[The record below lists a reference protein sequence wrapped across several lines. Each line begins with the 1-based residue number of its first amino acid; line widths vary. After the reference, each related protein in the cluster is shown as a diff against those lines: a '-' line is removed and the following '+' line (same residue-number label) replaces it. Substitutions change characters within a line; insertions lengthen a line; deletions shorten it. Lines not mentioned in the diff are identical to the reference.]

1 MSFGG
6 ALNRILQNF
15 LTPDPLLGI
24 SYISKVDLADLY
36 MRVWVRMENALS
48 VAFLIFKRTPSEPEL
63 VGFHLFLTMV
73 YVNSAPYICM
83 ATGKVANLYNMAM
96 AQRDES
102 VRFPQ

>member
-1 MSFGG
+1 MESMSFGG

-48 VAFLIFKRTPSEPEL
+48 VAFLIFKRTPSEPQLEGL
-63 VGFHLFLTMV
+63 PPL
-73 YVNSAPYICM
+73 PYDGIRQQCPIYLH
-83 ATGKVANLYNMAM
+83 GNREGGQFV
-96 AQRDES
+96 QHGHGSER
-102 VRFPQ
+102 